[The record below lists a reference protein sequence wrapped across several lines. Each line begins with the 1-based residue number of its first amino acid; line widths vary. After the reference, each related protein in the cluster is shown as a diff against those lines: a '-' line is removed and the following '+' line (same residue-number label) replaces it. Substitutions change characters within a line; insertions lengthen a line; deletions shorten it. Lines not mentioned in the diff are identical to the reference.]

1 MKKKLIIFW
10 SFWGTLHG
18 MSNAEELPT
27 TQETTAQ
34 QEHEQTASD
43 SSSSDTESHRKRGKS
58 LSRKKR
64 AESFLKNLGGISTQH
79 QPPGTTVGTDTSFDQ
94 PIPTAAD
101 LLQPPAAQQRSR
113 RKSLRCKFL
122 CCCTCKYESEEP
134 VDDTLV

>member
-18 MSNAEELPT
+18 MNNAEEPPT

-34 QEHEQTASD
+34 EERGYAKN
-43 SSSSDTESHRKRGKS
+43 DTTTIDPNSRRG
-58 LSRKKR
+58 R
-64 AESFLKNLGGISTQH
+64 ALSFLTGIPTTSRQVS
-79 QPPGTTVGTDTSFDQ
+79 PGTTVGTDTSFDQ

-122 CCCTCKYESEEP
+122 CCCSFDYSSEEP